1 MHEWALAEA
10 VISTAL
16 EVSKEKNVKE
26 ITELRIKMGELQ
38 QIDLE
43 IFEFALSELTKN
55 HNILKKTKI
64 KIKMEKAILR
74 CNVCGHEWNFKKDK
88 LTSEESESIHL
99 VPEIVHTYM
108 RCPKCSSPD
117 FEIIKGRGVWLDSI
131 EVR

>member
-16 EVSKEKNVKE
+16 EVSRKKNVKE

-55 HNILKKTKI
+55 HEILKKTKI
-64 KIKMEKAILR
+64 KIKMEKAIFR
-74 CNVCGHEWNFKKDK
+74 CNVCGHEWSFAKDR
-88 LTSEESESIHL
+88 LTSEESESIHF
-99 VPEIVHTYM
+99 VPEIVHTYI
-108 RCPKCSSPD
+108 RCPKCNSPD

>member
-1 MHEWALAEA
+1 MQEWALADA

-16 EVSKEKNVKE
+16 EASQDKNVKQ
-26 ITELRIKMGELQ
+26 ITALRIKTGELQ

-43 IFEFALSELTKN
+43 IFKFALNELIKN
-55 HNILKKTKI
+55 QDILKKTKI
-64 KIKMEKAILR
+64 KIRTEKAILR
-74 CNVCGHEWNFKKDK
+74 CNVCGYEWDFKKDG
-88 LTSEESESIHL
+88 LTSEESESIHF

-117 FEIIKGRGVWLDSI
+117 FEVIKGRGVSLDSI